1 MFPATAERVS
11 QNTAETI
18 NEWIRR
24 ETDARVARLADEGP
38 EAVERR
44 LEELD
49 EEWDIERTVETLAP
63 TFTLTGL
70 LLGVTVSKKWLIIP
84 AIVQAFFLQHA
95 LQGWCPPVPVLR
107 RLGVRTFSEI
117 EEERTALKALR
128 GDFTAVRTG
137 AARGAARRAI
147 DAARK

>member
-11 QNTAETI
+11 QNTAEEI
-18 NEWIRR
+18 NDRIRR

-49 EEWDIERTVETLAP
+49 QEWDIERALETLAP
-63 TFTLTGL
+63 SLTLTGL
-70 LLGVTVSKKWLIIP
+70 FLAATVSKKFLIFP
-84 AIVQAFFLQHA
+84 AVIQTFFLQHA
-95 LQGWCPPVPVLR
+95 LQGWCPPVPILR
-107 RLGVRTFSEI
+107 RLGFRTSTEI

-128 GDFTAVRTG
+128 GDFTSVRPG
-137 AARGAARRAI
+137 AARGSARRAI